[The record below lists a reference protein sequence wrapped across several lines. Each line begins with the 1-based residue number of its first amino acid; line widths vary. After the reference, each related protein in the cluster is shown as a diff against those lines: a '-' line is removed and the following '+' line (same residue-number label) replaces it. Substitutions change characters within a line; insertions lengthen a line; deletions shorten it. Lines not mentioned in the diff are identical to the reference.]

1 MSTAAKGDQ
10 LPIVDLSEEIMFSDP
25 FPAYDVLRR
34 DHPVVRARSQLTPKG
49 GYLLTRYDDVMML
62 HTDERFSTDVVKWGN
77 YERAARF
84 APRIFRLLFTES
96 MVFKDD
102 PDHKRLRGLV
112 NKVFT
117 PRVVEQMS
125 SDVEKIVGQ
134 LIDRMAARG
143 DVDLVQDFAVAL
155 PLAVISEMLGV
166 NESDREDFHVWV
178 TKLNDGTTSLPALL
192 RALRPASRMMRLFE
206 RLVEEARRNPNEGLI
221 SALVQANE
229 DGDHLSDNELLGMV
243 FLLLLAGHDTTANL
257 IGSATLA
264 LIENPDQLALLRA
277 QPDLIDSAVEEL
289 LRYTTPVPCG
299 AARFATEDVE
309 VAGTTL
315 PMGSAILGMIIS
327 ANRDPDVFADPDVL
341 DITRTDNRHLAFA
354 FGAHFCLGNRLARLE
369 AKLALSALVQRFG
382 RIELR
387 VAKSSLVYKPT
398 QSLRG
403 LRELPLRLS

>member
-1 MSTAAKGDQ
+1 MAKGSRDQ
-10 LPIVDLSEEIMFSDP
+10 TLPVVNLADQIMFTNP
-25 FPAYDVLRR
+25 FPTYAELRR
-34 DHPVVRARSQLTPKG
+34 TSPVATVRSQLAPRG

-62 HTDERFSTDVVKWGN
+62 HTDERFSTNVVKWGN
-77 YERAARF
+77 FERAARF
-84 APRIFRLLFTES
+84 SPRVFRLLFTES

-117 PRVVEQMS
+117 PRVVERMTG
-125 SDVEKIVGQ
+125 DVEKIVGQ
-134 LIDRMAARG
+134 LIDDMAARG
-143 DVDLVQDFAVAL
+143 DVDLVRDFAVPL

-166 NESDREDFHVWV
+166 GEADREDFHVWV
-178 TKLNDGTTSLPALL
+178 TKLNEGTTSAVALL
-192 RALRPASRMMRLFE
+192 RALRPATRMLRLFE
-206 RLVEEARRNPNEGLI
+206 RLVEQARSNPNEGLI

-229 DGDHLSDNELLGMV
+229 DGDHLSDNELLGMI

-264 LIENPDQLALLRA
+264 LIENPDQLALLRER
-277 QPDLIDSAVEEL
+277 PELIDSAVEEL

-299 AARFATEDVE
+299 AARFPTEDVE
-309 VAGTTL
+309 IAGTTI

-327 ANRDPDVFADPDVL
+327 ANRDPDVFTDPDVL
-341 DITRTDNRHLAFA
+341 DITRTDNRQLSFA

-369 AKLALSALVQRFG
+369 ARLALSALVQRFSE
-382 RIELR
+382 IELR
-387 VAKSSLVYKPT
+387 VPRSALAYKPT